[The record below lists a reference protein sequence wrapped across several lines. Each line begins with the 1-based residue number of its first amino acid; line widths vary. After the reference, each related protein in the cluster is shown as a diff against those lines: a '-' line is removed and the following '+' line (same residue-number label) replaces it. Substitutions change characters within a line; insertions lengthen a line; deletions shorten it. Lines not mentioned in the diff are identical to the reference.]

1 MIHDRFRGQ
10 WNQPTS
16 VIENRSQFVTTVRI
30 RIERDGRVSS
40 ARIIRAS
47 GNPVMDQS
55 VQEAITRVQRIQAL
69 PDGLGQG
76 AYEININFELD

>member
-1 MIHDRFRGQ
+1 MIHDRFRSQ

-30 RIERDGRVSS
+30 RIERDGRISQ
-40 ARIIRAS
+40 ARILRPS

-55 VQEAITRVQRIQAL
+55 VQEAITRVQRIQPL